1 MLHVVLH
8 WTSGMDFGVRLCS
21 FARVVVSIVVVWLFT
36 GRERERETLS
46 NNFAYIYYYVLLFY
60 ESTTLIK

>member
-8 WTSGMDFGVRLCS
+8 WTIGMDFGVRLCS

-36 GRERERETLS
+36 ERERG
-46 NNFAYIYYYVLLFY
+46 YISFY
-60 ESTTLIK
+60 LIISIYLIRCTGAREI